1 MPLIMPIKDLI
12 NTTENGYSDINRIDQ
27 SIYESEKEMD
37 KGGKSYDLDEAFEL
51 LNKKYGRNL

>member
-37 KGGKSYDLDEAFEL
+37 KGVNRMTSMKR
-51 LNKKYGRNL
+51 LNF